1 MEGIKQTPYS
11 IQELEAKYNKSAQEL
26 FSAAEYRPEV
36 AEQIGYSQYSY
47 WKTVFRNFIRKKS
60 VIIMGSLFII
70 LLVFTFIAP
79 NIGHFKLSEL
89 HSNMRDV
96 YRTPD
101 SQYWFGTDNLGR
113 DYWVQVWAATSNSIK
128 LSGGVAIGECILGI
142 VIGCLWGYVRA
153 LDRFFTE
160 VYNLI
165 SNIPNVIY
173 MTLVGLFI
181 GTSLYTLMVAMILVG
196 WLFQARNIR
205 NLVFLYRDREY
216 NLASRCLGTKTRT
229 ILLKNILPYLVS
241 VIFLRFALSI
251 PYTISA
257 ETTLSY
263 LGLGLGA
270 DCVSLGVLL
279 RNARTAVMQYPHL
292 LVFPACLVSIVT
304 VTFYLLGNAF
314 SDACDPKNHV

>member
-1 MEGIKQTPYS
+1 
-11 IQELEAKYNKSAQEL
+11 
-26 FSAAEYRPEV
+26 
-36 AEQIGYSQYSY
+36 
-47 WKTVFRNFIRKKS
+47 
-60 VIIMGSLFII
+60 MGSLFII

>member
-1 MEGIKQTPYS
+1 MEEIRNAYS
-11 IQELEAKYNKSAQEL
+11 IEELEAKYQKSAQEL
-26 FSAAEYRPEV
+26 FAVAEYRPEE
-36 AEQIGYSQYSY
+36 AERIGYSQYSY
-47 WKTVFRNFIRKKS
+47 WKTVFRNFIHKKS
-60 VIIMGSLFII
+60 VIIMGTLFIV
-70 LLVFTFIAP
+70 LLVFTFVAP
-79 NIGHFKLSEL
+79 HIGHYKLAEL
-89 HSNMRDV
+89 HTNMRDIF
-96 YRTPD
+96 RTPD

-128 LSGGVAIGECILGI
+128 LSGGVAIGECLLGI

-160 VYNLI
+160 LYNLI

-241 VIFLRFALSI
+241 VIFLRFSLSI
-251 PYTISA
+251 PYTIGA

-279 RNARTAVMQYPHL
+279 RNARSAVMQYPHL
-292 LVFPACLVSIVT
+292 LIFPACLVSIVT
-304 VTFYLLGNAF
+304 VTFYLIGNAF